1 MTTEAN
7 PDPNP
12 PNAGGSAGDGKPN
25 DVKALEAKNAE
36 LISRLKKSDA
46 RAKELESK
54 VAEIEPLKGKLE
66 KLTEIAMAL
75 GAPDPNAQ
83 DPEKVK
89 AQLEVEARAKR
100 ERSEKV
106 KDALTMALLGTGRKF
121 TPDAVRLIHR
131 GAEDHP
137 AIGFDDTGNVTGVEP
152 YLESVFGLF
161 GGEPAGDKK
170 TSPPPPGKPG
180 SGGSQPVDQKFANV
194 KTFADLSAMGV
205 AAVTEFFEKYPEK
218 YGALKAAH
226 NQSARSPQRVVPPT
240 AYRSA

>member
-7 PDPNP
+7 PDPTP

-66 KLTEIAMAL
+66 KLTEIAKAL
-75 GAPDPNAQ
+75 GAPDPSAQ

-100 ERSEKV
+100 EKSEKV
-106 KDALTMALLGTGRKF
+106 KDALTMALLCTGRKF

-161 GGEPAGDKK
+161 GSGDAGAPGEKK

-180 SGGSQPVDQKFANV
+180 AGAGQPVDQKFANV
-194 KTFADLSAMGV
+194 KTYPELLALGL
-205 AAVTEFFEKYPEK
+205 AAVTEFHQKYPDQ
-218 YGALKAAH
+218 YTAMVAAH
-226 NQSARSPQRVVPPT
+226 ESSRQGYRPTPVLAR
-240 AYRSA
+240 

>member
-1 MTTEAN
+1 MAD

-12 PNAGGSAGDGKPN
+12 NPQPGGDPPPN
-25 DVKALEAKNAE
+25 DAAKLEAKNRELLAE
-36 LISRLKKSDA
+36 RKKDA
-46 RAKELESK
+46 AKLKELEAQ
-54 VAEIEPLKGKLE
+54 VAGLNDLKGKYD
-66 KLTEIAMAL
+66 KLTEIAKAL

-89 AQLEVEARAKR
+89 AQLEAEARAKR
-100 ERSEKV
+100 DKSDKV

-137 AIGFDDTGNVTGVEP
+137 AIGFDDSGNVTGVEP

-180 SGGSQPVDQKFANV
+180 TSGSPSVDQKFANV
-194 KTFADLSAMGV
+194 KTFADLSAMGG
-205 AAVTEFFEKYPEK
+205 AAVSEFFEKYPEK
-218 YGALKAAH
+218 YAVLKAAQKQGFA
-226 NQSARSPQRVVPPT
+226 NPTRVIPPAAMRSN
-240 AYRSA
+240 